1 MIACDDD
8 HFKDIRKQLLSI
20 MDRHKLNTIS
30 CGRDVQ
36 RVQKAICSGFFRNAA
51 KRDPQVSI
59 LMHFDEAWVV
69 LDQHWRRLSHTWMSL
84 LPPP

>member
-1 MIACDDD
+1 MLNLQ
-8 HFKDIRKQLLSI
+8 DIRKQLLSI

-51 KRDPQVSI
+51 KRDPQVIFAFSVD
-59 LMHFDEAWVV
+59 LV
-69 LDQHWRRLSHTWMSL
+69 L
-84 LPPP
+84 